1 MNPDPLTKTA
11 LSAPPPELLDAFSA
25 AFPGHTP
32 DVITRAPGRINLL
45 GGHVDIQ
52 DGLVLNIAI
61 DRGIWVAATHNME
74 NMLRLHAI
82 NLNETVTLPL
92 ADLDRYAGANG
103 HELPRWAR
111 YPAGVA
117 WALAQLGVPIS
128 GLDAVFLGSV
138 TMRAGLSSSAAV
150 EMAFGVA
157 WQALGGWRL
166 SCDEMA
172 QAGRE
177 AERSYMG
184 LGTGIQ
190 DQFTVLCAERDQ
202 AFYLD
207 CRTLEHEIVPL
218 PDSAR
223 VVVCDTLTRREL
235 VGSSY
240 NGRSADCKAAVSVI
254 AAENAS
260 VQMLRDVPLDLLDA
274 FQPRLSADQFRRSR
288 HVVNEIARVTEG
300 RAALLAGDLETFG
313 ALMNRSYF
321 SARNDYGSSSP
332 ALDAMWFAAT
342 GHSACYGARYSGGG
356 EAGAIVALVEADAV
370 ESFVKHAAESYLA
383 QTGNEGS
390 FFTVQAAEGAGL
402 ITEGP

>member
-1 MNPDPLTKTA
+1 MELGTFGAILT
-11 LSAPPPELLDAFSA
+11 FA
-25 AFPGHTP
+25 AEWEGEVAGWYGLHTEGAQAGRLATLAAAARRREARLRR
-32 DVITRAPGRINLL
+32 TR
-45 GGHVDIQ
+45 Q
-52 DGLVLNIAI
+52 
-61 DRGIWVAATHNME
+61 E
-74 NMLRLHAI
+74 
-82 NLNETVTLPL
+82 
-92 ADLDRYAGANG
+92 
-103 HELPRWAR
+103 
-111 YPAGVA
+111 GVSEMI
-117 WALAQLGVPIS
+117 LVPIS

-288 HVVNEIARVTEG
+288 HVVNEIAAVTGG
-300 RAALLAGDLETFG
+300 RAALLAGDLET
-313 ALMNRSYF
+313 
-321 SARNDYGSSSP
+321 SAR
-332 ALDAMWFAAT
+332 
-342 GHSACYGARYSGGG
+342 
-356 EAGAIVALVEADAV
+356 
-370 ESFVKHAAESYLA
+370 
-383 QTGNEGS
+383 
-390 FFTVQAAEGAGL
+390 
-402 ITEGP
+402 